1 MGYMNKSL
9 VMFSFLTLLAISC
22 ASSRKKPIIKENGV
36 IADMVLMYYGGAH
49 RQTEWNE
56 EQCMKN
62 VAYRDKKG
70 DLHWMFDG
78 FLFLEFK
85 DGKGRSFASYYEPM
99 SARKSEWK
107 GLCDK
112 YFQKGKAL
120 DAIESC
126 IDDVKKESTG
136 TKEDSMVVLTNGGNV
151 SEKFNEHVN
160 EHVNRNVVLKEETAN
175 ESEKVESNED
185 TLAACDIGTT
195 TVVCYLIDKETGQI
209 ISTRS
214 GANPQRS
221 FGADVLSRIDAAA
234 RADDNDKA
242 NGGLQMMQTQIVSL
256 LNGWI
261 SEMLTECGR
270 TKVSRFSVAGNTVMC
285 HLLMGISPEK
295 LGKAPFMPDEYF
307 GRKFNPLDIGLEN
320 CQTMIIFPA
329 VSGFVGG
336 DITAGMMETVNCNEL
351 TLYLDIGTNGEMALG
366 KGDRYVCCATAA
378 GPAFEGAQI
387 ELGMPAAKGAVDKV
401 WLEGRRIKYSVIGN
415 DRPVGLCGSGLI
427 DALAVLL
434 KAGII
439 DENGTILSGQELPI
453 LFRSYVFEVEAEEA
467 AQSTEP
473 SLAVHIAPGV
483 YITQED
489 IRKLQLAKG
498 AIAAGIE
505 VLFKEYGCK
514 PCDLDILTFAGGFGN
529 YIDKASAA
537 AIGLFPQELLDKVKE
552 VGNAA
557 GNGAVS
563 AALSQEAWK
572 RALEISKDMRY
583 IELASY
589 PHFNEMYV
597 EHMNF

>member
-1 MGYMNKSL
+1 MQQRITINLNTDSKITGNHTILEYCRSH
-9 VMFSFLTLLAISC
+9 
-22 ASSRKKPIIKENGV
+22 G
-36 IADMVLMYYGGAH
+36 IAGIETPCG
-49 RQTEWNE
+49 
-56 EQCMKN
+56 
-62 VAYRDKKG
+62 
-70 DLHWMFDG
+70 
-78 FLFLEFK
+78 
-85 DGKGRSFASYYEPM
+85 GKGTCGKCKVTVIKPYYKEVLACQTKICDGMEIIVGGGTITGVGTDMNEAKVSASDE
-99 SARKSEWK
+99 
-107 GLCDK
+107 
-112 YFQKGKAL
+112 
-120 DAIESC
+120 
-126 IDDVKKESTG
+126 
-136 TKEDSMVVLTNGGNV
+136 MVVLVDRKSDMQENPVSVYGNH
-151 SEKFNEHVN
+151 S
-160 EHVNRNVVLKEETAN
+160 
-175 ESEKVESNED
+175 SNAG

-221 FGADVLSRIDAAA
+221 FGADVLSRIDAAV

-242 NGGLQMMQTQIVSL
+242 NGGLQLMQLQIVSL
-256 LNGWI
+256 LNGFI
-261 SEMLTECGR
+261 SDMLTECGR
-270 TKVSRFSVAGNTVMC
+270 TEVCLFSVAGNTVMC

-295 LGKAPFMPDEYF
+295 LGRAPFMPDEYF
-307 GRKFNPLDIGLEN
+307 GREFNPLDIGLEN

-336 DITAGMMETVNCNEL
+336 DITAGIMETVNCNEL

-387 ELGMPAAKGAVDKV
+387 EMGMPASKGAVDKV

-427 DALAVLL
+427 DALAILL

-453 LFRSYVFEVEAEEA
+453 LFRSYVFALEAEDA
-467 AQSTEP
+467 AQSSES

-498 AIAAGIE
+498 AIAAGIDI
-505 VLFKEYGCK
+505 LFKEYGCK

-537 AIGLFPQELLDKVKE
+537 AIGLFPPELLDRAKE

-563 AALSQEAWK
+563 AALSQEAWES
-572 RALEISKDMRY
+572 ALDISGKMRY

-589 PHFNEMYV
+589 PRFDEIYV

>member
-1 MGYMNKSL
+1 MQQRITINLNTDSKTTDKTTILEYCRSHG
-9 VMFSFLTLLAISC
+9 
-22 ASSRKKPIIKENGV
+22 
-36 IADMVLMYYGGAH
+36 IAGIETPCG
-49 RQTEWNE
+49 
-56 EQCMKN
+56 
-62 VAYRDKKG
+62 
-70 DLHWMFDG
+70 
-78 FLFLEFK
+78 
-85 DGKGRSFASYYEPM
+85 GKGTCGKCKVTVTKPYYKDVL
-99 SARKSEWK
+99 ACRTRV
-107 GLCDK
+107 CD
-112 YFQKGKAL
+112 GME
-120 DAIESC
+120 I
-126 IDDVKKESTG
+126 IVGRKESTG

-175 ESEKVESNED
+175 VSEKVESNED

-195 TVVCYLIDKETGQI
+195 TVVCYLIDKEIGQI

-221 FGADVLSRIDAAA
+221 FGADVLSRIEAAGRIEA
-234 RADDNDKA
+234 SSEP
-242 NGGLQMMQTQIVSL
+242 GLKIMQTQIVSL
-256 LNGWI
+256 LNGFI

-285 HLLMGISPEK
+285 HLLMGISPAK
-295 LGKAPFMPDEYF
+295 MGKAPFLPDEYF
-307 GRKFNPLDIGLEN
+307 GRTFNPLDIGLEN

-336 DITAGMMETVNCNEL
+336 DITAGMMETVNRNEL

-387 ELGMPAAKGAVDKV
+387 EMGMPASKGAVDKV
-401 WLEGRRIKYSVIGN
+401 WLEGRRIKYSVIGD

-427 DALAVLL
+427 DALALLL

-453 LFRSYVFEVEAEEA
+453 LFRSYVFEVEAEETA
-467 AQSTEP
+467 HSTEP

-537 AIGLFPQELLDKVKE
+537 AIGLFPQELLDKAKE

-563 AALSQEAWK
+563 AALSQEAWE

>member
-1 MGYMNKSL
+1 MQQ
-9 VMFSFLTLLAISC
+9 
-22 ASSRKKPIIKENGV
+22 RIIINLNTDSKITGNPTILEYCRSHGV
-36 IADMVLMYYGGAH
+36 TGIEAPCG
-49 RQTEWNE
+49 
-56 EQCMKN
+56 
-62 VAYRDKKG
+62 
-70 DLHWMFDG
+70 
-78 FLFLEFK
+78 
-85 DGKGRSFASYYEPM
+85 GKGTCGKCKVTVTKPYYKEVLACQTKICDGMEIIVGGGTITGVGTDMNEAKVSASDE
-99 SARKSEWK
+99 
-107 GLCDK
+107 
-112 YFQKGKAL
+112 
-120 DAIESC
+120 
-126 IDDVKKESTG
+126 
-136 TKEDSMVVLTNGGNV
+136 MVVLVDRKNDMQENPVSVYGNH
-151 SEKFNEHVN
+151 S
-160 EHVNRNVVLKEETAN
+160 
-175 ESEKVESNED
+175 SNAD

-195 TVVCYLIDKETGQI
+195 TVVSYLIDKETRQI

-261 SEMLTECGR
+261 SEMLMECGR

-295 LGKAPFMPDEYF
+295 LGKAPFLPDEYF
-307 GRKFNPLDIGLEN
+307 GRVFNPLDIGLEN

-329 VSGFVGG
+329 ISGFVGG

-387 ELGMPAAKGAVDKV
+387 ELGMPASKGAVDKV

-505 VLFKEYGCK
+505 VLFKEYGCM
-514 PCDLDILTFAGGFGN
+514 PCNIDVLTFAGGFGN

-537 AIGLFPQELLDKVKE
+537 AIGLFPQELLDNAKE

-563 AALSQEAWK
+563 AALSQEAWE
-572 RALEISKDMRY
+572 RALEIGGNMRY

>member
-1 MGYMNKSL
+1 MQQRITINLNTDSKTAGTPTILEYCRSH
-9 VMFSFLTLLAISC
+9 
-22 ASSRKKPIIKENGV
+22 GV
-36 IADMVLMYYGGAH
+36 TGIEAPCG
-49 RQTEWNE
+49 
-56 EQCMKN
+56 
-62 VAYRDKKG
+62 
-70 DLHWMFDG
+70 
-78 FLFLEFK
+78 
-85 DGKGRSFASYYEPM
+85 GKGTCGKCKVTVTKPYYKEVLACQTKICDGMEIIVGGGTITGVGTDMNEAKVSAS
-99 SARKSEWK
+99 
-107 GLCDK
+107 DN
-112 YFQKGKAL
+112 
-120 DAIESC
+120 
-126 IDDVKKESTG
+126 
-136 TKEDSMVVLTNGGNV
+136 MVVLVDRKSDMQENPVSVYGNH
-151 SEKFNEHVN
+151 S
-160 EHVNRNVVLKEETAN
+160 
-175 ESEKVESNED
+175 SNAG

-195 TVVCYLIDKETGQI
+195 TVVCYLIDKETWRI
-209 ISTRS
+209 IAVRS

-221 FGADVLSRIDAAA
+221 FGADVLSRIDEAA

-242 NGGLQMMQTQIVSL
+242 NGGLQLMQSQIVSL

-261 SEMLTECGR
+261 SDMLTECGR
-270 TKVSRFSVAGNTVMC
+270 TEVCLFSVAGNTVMC

-295 LGKAPFMPDEYF
+295 LGRAPFMPDEYF
-307 GRKFNPLDIGLEN
+307 GREFNPLDIGLEN

-336 DITAGMMETVNCNEL
+336 DITAGMMETVNCRKL

-387 ELGMPAAKGAVDKV
+387 EMGMPASRGAVDKV

-427 DALAVLL
+427 DALAILL

-453 LFRSYVFEVEAEEA
+453 LFRSYVFELEAEDA
-467 AQSTEP
+467 AQSSES

-498 AIAAGIE
+498 AIAAGIDI
-505 VLFKEYGCK
+505 LFKEYGCK

-537 AIGLFPQELLDKVKE
+537 AIGLFPPELLDRAKE

-563 AALSQEAWK
+563 AALSQEAWES
-572 RALEISKDMRY
+572 ALEISKDMRY

-589 PHFNEMYV
+589 PHFDEMYV

>member
-1 MGYMNKSL
+1 MQQRITINLNTDSKITGNPTILEYCRSH
-9 VMFSFLTLLAISC
+9 
-22 ASSRKKPIIKENGV
+22 GV
-36 IADMVLMYYGGAH
+36 TGIEAPCG
-49 RQTEWNE
+49 
-56 EQCMKN
+56 
-62 VAYRDKKG
+62 
-70 DLHWMFDG
+70 
-78 FLFLEFK
+78 
-85 DGKGRSFASYYEPM
+85 GKGTCGKCKVTVTKPYYKEVLACQTKICDGMEIIVGGGTITGVGTDMNEAKVSAS
-99 SARKSEWK
+99 
-107 GLCDK
+107 DN
-112 YFQKGKAL
+112 
-120 DAIESC
+120 
-126 IDDVKKESTG
+126 
-136 TKEDSMVVLTNGGNV
+136 MVVLVDRKSDMQENPVSVYGNH
-151 SEKFNEHVN
+151 S
-160 EHVNRNVVLKEETAN
+160 
-175 ESEKVESNED
+175 SNAG

-209 ISTRS
+209 IAVRS

-242 NGGLQMMQTQIVSL
+242 NGGLQLMQSQIVSL
-256 LNGWI
+256 LNGFI
-261 SEMLTECGR
+261 SEMLMECGR
-270 TKVSRFSVAGNTVMC
+270 TEVCLFSVAGNTVMC

-295 LGKAPFMPDEYF
+295 LGRAPFMPDEYF
-307 GRKFNPLDIGLEN
+307 GREFNPLDIGLEN

-387 ELGMPAAKGAVDKV
+387 EMGMPASRGAVDKV

-427 DALAVLL
+427 DALAILL
-434 KAGII
+434 EAGII

-453 LFRSYVFEVEAEEA
+453 LFRSYVFELEAEDA
-467 AQSTEP
+467 AQSSES

-498 AIAAGIE
+498 AIAAGIDI
-505 VLFKEYGCK
+505 LFKEYGCK

-537 AIGLFPQELLDKVKE
+537 AIGLFPPELLDRAKE

-563 AALSQEAWK
+563 AALSQEAWE
-572 RALEISKDMRY
+572 RALDISGKMRY

-589 PHFNEMYV
+589 PHFDEIYV

>member
-1 MGYMNKSL
+1 MQQRITINLNTDSKTTDKTTILEY
-9 VMFSFLTLLAISC
+9 C
-22 ASSRKKPIIKENGV
+22 SSHG
-36 IADMVLMYYGGAH
+36 IAGIETPCG
-49 RQTEWNE
+49 
-56 EQCMKN
+56 
-62 VAYRDKKG
+62 
-70 DLHWMFDG
+70 
-78 FLFLEFK
+78 
-85 DGKGRSFASYYEPM
+85 GKGTCGKCKVTVTKPYYKDVL
-99 SARKSEWK
+99 ACRTRI
-107 GLCDK
+107 CD
-112 YFQKGKAL
+112 GME
-120 DAIESC
+120 I
-126 IDDVKKESTG
+126 IVGRKESTG

-160 EHVNRNVVLKEETAN
+160 RNVVLKEETVN
-175 ESEKVESNED
+175 ESEKVESNAG
-185 TLAACDIGTT
+185 TLSACDIGTT

-214 GANPQRS
+214 SANPQRS
-221 FGADVLSRIDAAA
+221 FGADVLSRIEAAGRIEA
-234 RADDNDKA
+234 SSEP
-242 NGGLQMMQTQIVSL
+242 GLKIMQTQIVSL
-256 LNGWI
+256 LNGFI

-307 GRKFNPLDIGLEN
+307 GREFNPLDIGIEN

-336 DITAGMMETVNCNEL
+336 DITAGMMETVNRNEL

-387 ELGMPAAKGAVDKV
+387 ELGMPASKGAVDKV

-453 LFRSYVFEVEAEEA
+453 LFRSYVFEVEAEDA
-467 AQSTEP
+467 AQSTET

-498 AIAAGIE
+498 AIAAGIDI
-505 VLFKEYGCK
+505 LFKEYGCK

-537 AIGLFPQELLDKVKE
+537 AIGLFPQELLDKAKE

-563 AALSQEAWK
+563 AALSQEAWE
-572 RALEISKDMRY
+572 RAMDISGDMRY

>member
-1 MGYMNKSL
+1 MQQRITINLNTDSK
-9 VMFSFLTLLAISC
+9 TTDKTAILEYCRSH
-22 ASSRKKPIIKENGV
+22 G
-36 IADMVLMYYGGAH
+36 IAGIETPCG
-49 RQTEWNE
+49 
-56 EQCMKN
+56 
-62 VAYRDKKG
+62 
-70 DLHWMFDG
+70 
-78 FLFLEFK
+78 
-85 DGKGRSFASYYEPM
+85 GKGTCGKCKVTVTKPYY
-99 SARKSEWK
+99 K
-107 GLCDK
+107 
-112 YFQKGKAL
+112 
-120 DAIESC
+120 
-126 IDDVKKESTG
+126 DVLACQTKICHGMEIIVGRKESNGTG
-136 TKEDSMVVLTNGGNV
+136 TDGHDAQRILNAEYSIDKEDSMVVLTNGGNV

-175 ESEKVESNED
+175 ESEKVESNEH

-261 SEMLTECGR
+261 SEMLMECGR
-270 TKVSRFSVAGNTVMC
+270 TRVCRFLVAGNTVMC

-307 GRKFNPLDIGLEN
+307 GREFNSLDIGLEN

-387 ELGMPAAKGAVDKV
+387 ELGMPASKGAVDKV

-453 LFRSYVFEVEAEEA
+453 LFRSYVFEVEAEET
-467 AQSTEP
+467 AQSTES

-483 YITQED
+483 YITQDD

-514 PCDLDILTFAGGFGN
+514 PCDVDILTFAGGFGN

-537 AIGLFPQELLDKVKE
+537 AIGLFPQELLEKAKE

-563 AALSQEAWK
+563 AALSQEAWE
-572 RALEISKDMRY
+572 RALEISGNMRY

-589 PHFNEMYV
+589 PHFDEMYV

>member
-1 MGYMNKSL
+1 MQQRITINLNTDSKTTDKTTILEYCRSHG
-9 VMFSFLTLLAISC
+9 
-22 ASSRKKPIIKENGV
+22 
-36 IADMVLMYYGGAH
+36 IAGIETPCG
-49 RQTEWNE
+49 
-56 EQCMKN
+56 
-62 VAYRDKKG
+62 
-70 DLHWMFDG
+70 
-78 FLFLEFK
+78 
-85 DGKGRSFASYYEPM
+85 GKGTCGKCKVTVTKPYYKDVL
-99 SARKSEWK
+99 ACRTRV
-107 GLCDK
+107 CD
-112 YFQKGKAL
+112 GME
-120 DAIESC
+120 I
-126 IDDVKKESTG
+126 IVGRKESTG

-175 ESEKVESNED
+175 VSEKVESNED

-195 TVVCYLIDKETGQI
+195 TVVCYLIDKEIGQI

-221 FGADVLSRIDAAA
+221 FGADVLSRIEAAGRIEA
-234 RADDNDKA
+234 SSEP
-242 NGGLQMMQTQIVSL
+242 GLKIMQTQIVSL
-256 LNGWI
+256 LNGFI

-270 TKVSRFSVAGNTVMC
+270 TKVGRFSVAGNTVMC
-285 HLLMGISPEK
+285 HLLMEISPVK
-295 LGKAPFMPDEYF
+295 MGKAPFLPDEYF
-307 GRKFNPLDIGLEN
+307 GRAFNPLDIGIEN

-336 DITAGMMETVNCNEL
+336 DITAGMMETVNRNEL

-387 ELGMPAAKGAVDKV
+387 EMGMPASKGAVDKV

-427 DALAVLL
+427 DALALLL

-453 LFRSYVFEVEAEEA
+453 LFRSYVFDVEAEDA
-467 AQSTEP
+467 AQSTET

-505 VLFKEYGCK
+505 VLFKEYGCM
-514 PCDLDILTFAGGFGN
+514 PCNIDVLTFAGGFGN

-537 AIGLFPQELLDKVKE
+537 AIGLFPQELLDKAKE

-563 AALSQEAWK
+563 AALSQDAWE
-572 RALEISKDMRY
+572 RALEISGNMRY

-589 PHFNEMYV
+589 PHFDEMYV

>member
-1 MGYMNKSL
+1 MQQRITINFNTDSKTTDKTTILEYCRSHG
-9 VMFSFLTLLAISC
+9 
-22 ASSRKKPIIKENGV
+22 
-36 IADMVLMYYGGAH
+36 IAGIETPCG
-49 RQTEWNE
+49 
-56 EQCMKN
+56 
-62 VAYRDKKG
+62 
-70 DLHWMFDG
+70 
-78 FLFLEFK
+78 
-85 DGKGRSFASYYEPM
+85 GKGTCGKCKVTVTKPYYKDVL
-99 SARKSEWK
+99 ACQTKI
-107 GLCDK
+107 CD
-112 YFQKGKAL
+112 GME
-120 DAIESC
+120 I
-126 IDDVKKESTG
+126 IVGRKESTG
-136 TKEDSMVVLTNGGNV
+136 TKEDSMVVLTNGENV
-151 SEKFNEHVN
+151 SEKFN
-160 EHVNRNVVLKEETAN
+160 EHVNRNVVLKEETVN
-175 ESEKVESNED
+175 ESEKVESNAG

-214 GANPQRS
+214 SANPQRS
-221 FGADVLSRIDAAA
+221 FGADVLSRIEAAGRIEA
-234 RADDNDKA
+234 SSEP
-242 NGGLQMMQTQIVSL
+242 GLKIMQTQIVSL
-256 LNGWI
+256 LNGFI

-307 GRKFNPLDIGLEN
+307 GREFNPLDIGIEN

-336 DITAGMMETVNCNEL
+336 DITAGMMETVNRNEL

-387 ELGMPAAKGAVDKV
+387 ELGMPASKGAVDKV

-453 LFRSYVFEVEAEEA
+453 LFRSYVFEVEAEDA
-467 AQSTEP
+467 AQSTET

-498 AIAAGIE
+498 AIAAGIDI
-505 VLFKEYGCK
+505 LFKEYGCK

-537 AIGLFPQELLDKVKE
+537 AIGLFPQELLDKAKE

-563 AALSQEAWK
+563 AALSQEAWE
-572 RALEISKDMRY
+572 RAMDISGDMRY

>member
-1 MGYMNKSL
+1 MQQRITINLNIDSKTTDKTTILEYCRSHG
-9 VMFSFLTLLAISC
+9 
-22 ASSRKKPIIKENGV
+22 
-36 IADMVLMYYGGAH
+36 IAGIETPCG
-49 RQTEWNE
+49 
-56 EQCMKN
+56 
-62 VAYRDKKG
+62 
-70 DLHWMFDG
+70 
-78 FLFLEFK
+78 
-85 DGKGRSFASYYEPM
+85 GKGTCGKCKVTVTKPYYKDVL
-99 SARKSEWK
+99 ACRTRI
-107 GLCDK
+107 CD
-112 YFQKGKAL
+112 GME
-120 DAIESC
+120 I
-126 IDDVKKESTG
+126 IVGRKESTG

-160 EHVNRNVVLKEETAN
+160 RNVVLKEETVN
-175 ESEKVESNED
+175 ESEKVESNAG

-214 GANPQRS
+214 SANPQRS
-221 FGADVLSRIDAAA
+221 FGADVLSRIEAAGRIEA
-234 RADDNDKA
+234 SSEP
-242 NGGLQMMQTQIVSL
+242 GLKIMQTQIVSL
-256 LNGWI
+256 LNGFI
-261 SEMLTECGR
+261 SEMLTECVR

-307 GRKFNPLDIGLEN
+307 GREFNPLDIGIEN

-336 DITAGMMETVNCNEL
+336 DITAGMMETVNRNEL

-387 ELGMPAAKGAVDKV
+387 ELGMPASKGAVDKV

-453 LFRSYVFEVEAEEA
+453 LFRSYVFEVEAEDA
-467 AQSTEP
+467 AQSTET

-505 VLFKEYGCK
+505 VLFKEYGCM
-514 PCDLDILTFAGGFGN
+514 PCNIDVLTFAGGFGN

-537 AIGLFPQELLDKVKE
+537 AIGLFPQELLDKAKE

-563 AALSQEAWK
+563 AALSQEAWE
-572 RALEISKDMRY
+572 RALEISGDMRY

-589 PHFNEMYV
+589 PHFDEMYV

>member
-1 MGYMNKSL
+1 MQQRITINLNTDSKITGNPTILEYCRSH
-9 VMFSFLTLLAISC
+9 
-22 ASSRKKPIIKENGV
+22 GV
-36 IADMVLMYYGGAH
+36 TGIEAPCG
-49 RQTEWNE
+49 
-56 EQCMKN
+56 
-62 VAYRDKKG
+62 
-70 DLHWMFDG
+70 
-78 FLFLEFK
+78 
-85 DGKGRSFASYYEPM
+85 GKGTCGKCKVTVTKPYYKEVL
-99 SARKSEWK
+99 ACQTKI
-107 GLCDK
+107 CD
-112 YFQKGKAL
+112 GME
-120 DAIESC
+120 I
-126 IDDVKKESTG
+126 IVGRKESTG
-136 TKEDSMVVLTNGGNV
+136 TKEDSMVVLTNGGSI
-151 SEKFNEHVN
+151 SEKFN

-175 ESEKVESNED
+175 EPEKVESNAG

-209 ISTRS
+209 IAVRS

-242 NGGLQMMQTQIVSL
+242 NGGLQLMQSQIVSL
-256 LNGWI
+256 LNGFI
-261 SEMLTECGR
+261 SEMLMECGR
-270 TKVSRFSVAGNTVMC
+270 TEVCLFSVAGNTVMC

-295 LGKAPFMPDEYF
+295 LGRAPFMPDEYF
-307 GRKFNPLDIGLEN
+307 GREFNPLDIGLEN

-387 ELGMPAAKGAVDKV
+387 EMGMPASRGAVDKV

-427 DALAVLL
+427 DALAILL
-434 KAGII
+434 EAGII
-439 DENGTILSGQELPI
+439 DENGTILSGQELHI
-453 LFRSYVFEVEAEEA
+453 LFRSYVFELEAEDA
-467 AQSTEP
+467 AQSSES

-498 AIAAGIE
+498 AIAAGIDI
-505 VLFKEYGCK
+505 LFKEYGCK

-537 AIGLFPQELLDKVKE
+537 AIGLFPPELLDRAKE

-563 AALSQEAWK
+563 AALSQEAWE
-572 RALEISKDMRY
+572 RALDISGKMRY

-589 PHFNEMYV
+589 PRFDEIYV

>member
-1 MGYMNKSL
+1 MQQRITINLNIDSKTTDKTTILEYCRSHG
-9 VMFSFLTLLAISC
+9 
-22 ASSRKKPIIKENGV
+22 
-36 IADMVLMYYGGAH
+36 IAGIETPCG
-49 RQTEWNE
+49 
-56 EQCMKN
+56 
-62 VAYRDKKG
+62 
-70 DLHWMFDG
+70 
-78 FLFLEFK
+78 
-85 DGKGRSFASYYEPM
+85 GKGTCGKCKVTVTKPYYKDVL
-99 SARKSEWK
+99 ACRTRI
-107 GLCDK
+107 CD
-112 YFQKGKAL
+112 GME
-120 DAIESC
+120 I
-126 IDDVKKESTG
+126 IVGRKESTG

-175 ESEKVESNED
+175 VSEKVESNED

-195 TVVCYLIDKETGQI
+195 TVVCYLIDKEIGQI

-221 FGADVLSRIDAAA
+221 FGADVLSRIEAAGRIEA
-234 RADDNDKA
+234 SSEP
-242 NGGLQMMQTQIVSL
+242 GLKIMQTQIVSL
-256 LNGWI
+256 LNGFI

-285 HLLMGISPEK
+285 HLLMGISPAK
-295 LGKAPFMPDEYF
+295 MGKAPFLPDEYF
-307 GRKFNPLDIGLEN
+307 GRTFNPLDIGLEN

-336 DITAGMMETVNCNEL
+336 DITAGMMETVNRNEL

-387 ELGMPAAKGAVDKV
+387 EMGMPASKGAVDKV
-401 WLEGRRIKYSVIGN
+401 WLEGRRIKYSVIGD

-427 DALAVLL
+427 DALALLL

-453 LFRSYVFEVEAEEA
+453 LFRSYVFEVEAEET

-537 AIGLFPQELLDKVKE
+537 AIGLFPQELLDKAKE

-563 AALSQEAWK
+563 AALSQEAWE

>member
-1 MGYMNKSL
+1 MQQRITINLNTDSKTTDKTTILEYCRSHG
-9 VMFSFLTLLAISC
+9 
-22 ASSRKKPIIKENGV
+22 
-36 IADMVLMYYGGAH
+36 IAGIETPCG
-49 RQTEWNE
+49 
-56 EQCMKN
+56 
-62 VAYRDKKG
+62 
-70 DLHWMFDG
+70 
-78 FLFLEFK
+78 
-85 DGKGRSFASYYEPM
+85 GKGTCGKCKVTVIKPYYKDVL
-99 SARKSEWK
+99 ACQTKI
-107 GLCDK
+107 CD
-112 YFQKGKAL
+112 GME
-120 DAIESC
+120 I
-126 IDDVKKESTG
+126 IVGKKESTG
-136 TKEDSMVVLTNGGNV
+136 TGTGTAGQDIQTASNARYSIDKEDSMVVLTNGGSI
-151 SEKFNEHVN
+151 SEKFN
-160 EHVNRNVVLKEETAN
+160 EHVNRNVVL
-175 ESEKVESNED
+175 NED

-453 LFRSYVFEVEAEEA
+453 LFRSYVFEVEAEET
-467 AQSTEP
+467 AQSTEL

-505 VLFKEYGCK
+505 VLFKEYGCT
-514 PCDLDILTFAGGFGN
+514 PCNIDVLTFAGGFGN

-537 AIGLFPQELLDKVKE
+537 AIGLFPQELLDKAKE

-563 AALSQEAWK
+563 AALSQEAWE
-572 RALEISKDMRY
+572 RALEISGDMRY

>member
-1 MGYMNKSL
+1 MQQRITINLNTDSKTTDKTTILEYCRSHG
-9 VMFSFLTLLAISC
+9 
-22 ASSRKKPIIKENGV
+22 
-36 IADMVLMYYGGAH
+36 IAGIETPCG
-49 RQTEWNE
+49 
-56 EQCMKN
+56 
-62 VAYRDKKG
+62 
-70 DLHWMFDG
+70 
-78 FLFLEFK
+78 
-85 DGKGRSFASYYEPM
+85 GKGTCGKCKVTVIKPYYKDVL
-99 SARKSEWK
+99 ACQTKI
-107 GLCDK
+107 CD
-112 YFQKGKAL
+112 GME
-120 DAIESC
+120 I
-126 IDDVKKESTG
+126 IVGKKESTG
-136 TKEDSMVVLTNGGNV
+136 TGTGTAGQDIQTASNARYSIDKEDSMVVLTNGGSI
-151 SEKFNEHVN
+151 SEKFN
-160 EHVNRNVVLKEETAN
+160 EHVNRNVVL
-175 ESEKVESNED
+175 NED

-261 SEMLTECGR
+261 SEMLMECGR

-295 LGKAPFMPDEYF
+295 LGRAPFMPDEYF
-307 GRKFNPLDIGLEN
+307 GREFNPLDIGLEN

-336 DITAGMMETVNCNEL
+336 DITAGMMETVNCRKL

-387 ELGMPAAKGAVDKV
+387 ELGMPASKGAVDKV

-453 LFRSYVFEVEAEEA
+453 LFRSYVFEVEAEET

-505 VLFKEYGCK
+505 VLFKEYGCT

-537 AIGLFPQELLDKVKE
+537 AIGLFPQELLDKAKE

-572 RALEISKDMRY
+572 RALDISGNMRY

>member
-1 MGYMNKSL
+1 MQQRITINLNIDSKTTDKTTILEYCRSHG
-9 VMFSFLTLLAISC
+9 
-22 ASSRKKPIIKENGV
+22 
-36 IADMVLMYYGGAH
+36 IAGIETPCG
-49 RQTEWNE
+49 
-56 EQCMKN
+56 
-62 VAYRDKKG
+62 
-70 DLHWMFDG
+70 
-78 FLFLEFK
+78 
-85 DGKGRSFASYYEPM
+85 GKGTCGKCKVTVTKPYYKDVL
-99 SARKSEWK
+99 ACRTRI
-107 GLCDK
+107 CD
-112 YFQKGKAL
+112 GME
-120 DAIESC
+120 I
-126 IDDVKKESTG
+126 IVGRKESTG

-160 EHVNRNVVLKEETAN
+160 RNVVLKEETVN
-175 ESEKVESNED
+175 ESEKVESNAG

-214 GANPQRS
+214 SANPQRS
-221 FGADVLSRIDAAA
+221 FGADVLSRIEAAGRIEA
-234 RADDNDKA
+234 SSEP
-242 NGGLQMMQTQIVSL
+242 GLKIMQTQIVSL
-256 LNGWI
+256 LNGFI

-307 GRKFNPLDIGLEN
+307 GREFNPLDIGIEN

-336 DITAGMMETVNCNEL
+336 DITAGMMETVNRNEL

-387 ELGMPAAKGAVDKV
+387 ELGMPASKGAVDKV

-453 LFRSYVFEVEAEEA
+453 LFRSYVFVVEAEDA
-467 AQSTEP
+467 AQSTET

-505 VLFKEYGCK
+505 VLFKEYGCM
-514 PCDLDILTFAGGFGN
+514 PCNIDVLTFAGGFGN

-537 AIGLFPQELLDKVKE
+537 AIGLFPQELLDKAKE

-563 AALSQEAWK
+563 AALSQEAWE
-572 RALEISKDMRY
+572 RALEISGDMRY

-589 PHFNEMYV
+589 PHFDEMYV

>member
-1 MGYMNKSL
+1 MQQRITINFNTDSKTTDKTTILEYCRSHG
-9 VMFSFLTLLAISC
+9 
-22 ASSRKKPIIKENGV
+22 
-36 IADMVLMYYGGAH
+36 IAGIETPCG
-49 RQTEWNE
+49 
-56 EQCMKN
+56 
-62 VAYRDKKG
+62 
-70 DLHWMFDG
+70 
-78 FLFLEFK
+78 
-85 DGKGRSFASYYEPM
+85 GKGTCGKCKVTVTKPYYKDVL
-99 SARKSEWK
+99 ACRTRV
-107 GLCDK
+107 CD
-112 YFQKGKAL
+112 GME
-120 DAIESC
+120 I
-126 IDDVKKESTG
+126 IVGRKESTG

-160 EHVNRNVVLKEETAN
+160 RNVVLKEETTN

-221 FGADVLSRIDAAA
+221 FGADVLSRIEAAGRIEA
-234 RADDNDKA
+234 SSEP
-242 NGGLQMMQTQIVSL
+242 GLKIMQTQIVSL
-256 LNGWI
+256 LNGFI

-285 HLLMGISPEK
+285 HLLMGISPAK
-295 LGKAPFMPDEYF
+295 MGKAPFLPDEYF
-307 GRKFNPLDIGLEN
+307 GREFNPLDIGIEN

-336 DITAGMMETVNCNEL
+336 DITAGMMETVNRNEL

-387 ELGMPAAKGAVDKV
+387 EMGMPASKGAVDKV

-427 DALAVLL
+427 DALALLL

-453 LFRSYVFEVEAEEA
+453 LFRSYVFEVEAEDA
-467 AQSTEP
+467 AQSTET

-505 VLFKEYGCK
+505 VLFKEYGCM
-514 PCDLDILTFAGGFGN
+514 PCNIDVLTFAGGFGN

-537 AIGLFPQELLDKVKE
+537 AIGLFPQELLDKAKE

-563 AALSQEAWK
+563 AALSQDAWE
-572 RALEISKDMRY
+572 RALDISGDMRY

-589 PHFNEMYV
+589 PHFDEMYV

>member
-1 MGYMNKSL
+1 MQQRITINLNTDSKTTDKTTILEYCRSHG
-9 VMFSFLTLLAISC
+9 
-22 ASSRKKPIIKENGV
+22 
-36 IADMVLMYYGGAH
+36 IAGIETPCG
-49 RQTEWNE
+49 
-56 EQCMKN
+56 
-62 VAYRDKKG
+62 
-70 DLHWMFDG
+70 
-78 FLFLEFK
+78 
-85 DGKGRSFASYYEPM
+85 GKGTCGKCKVTVTKPYYKDVLACQTKICDGMEIIVGGGTITGVGTDMNEAKVSAS
-99 SARKSEWK
+99 
-107 GLCDK
+107 DN
-112 YFQKGKAL
+112 
-120 DAIESC
+120 
-126 IDDVKKESTG
+126 
-136 TKEDSMVVLTNGGNV
+136 MVVLVDRKSDMQENPVSVYGNH
-151 SEKFNEHVN
+151 S
-160 EHVNRNVVLKEETAN
+160 
-175 ESEKVESNED
+175 SNAG

-209 ISTRS
+209 IAVRS

-242 NGGLQMMQTQIVSL
+242 NGGLQMMQSQIVSL
-256 LNGWI
+256 LNGFI
-261 SEMLTECGR
+261 SDMLMECGR
-270 TKVSRFSVAGNTVMC
+270 TEVCLFSVAGNTVMC

-295 LGKAPFMPDEYF
+295 LGRAPFMPDEYF
-307 GRKFNPLDIGLEN
+307 AREFNPLDIGLEN

-387 ELGMPAAKGAVDKV
+387 EMGMPASRGAVDKV

-427 DALAVLL
+427 DALAILL

-453 LFRSYVFEVEAEEA
+453 LFRSYVFELEAGDA
-467 AQSTEP
+467 SQSTET
-473 SLAVHIAPGV
+473 SLAIHIAPGV

-498 AIAAGIE
+498 AIAAGIDI
-505 VLFKEYGCK
+505 LFKEYGCK

-537 AIGLFPQELLDKVKE
+537 AIGLFPPELLDRAKE

-563 AALSQEAWK
+563 AALSQEAWE
-572 RALEISKDMRY
+572 RALDISGKMRY

>member
-1 MGYMNKSL
+1 MQQRITINLNTDSKTTDKTTILEYCRSHG
-9 VMFSFLTLLAISC
+9 
-22 ASSRKKPIIKENGV
+22 
-36 IADMVLMYYGGAH
+36 IAGIEIPCG
-49 RQTEWNE
+49 
-56 EQCMKN
+56 
-62 VAYRDKKG
+62 
-70 DLHWMFDG
+70 
-78 FLFLEFK
+78 
-85 DGKGRSFASYYEPM
+85 GKGTCGKCKVTVTKPYCKDVLACQT
-99 SARKSEWK
+99 KI
-107 GLCDK
+107 CD
-112 YFQKGKAL
+112 GME
-120 DAIESC
+120 I
-126 IDDVKKESTG
+126 IVGRKESTG
-136 TKEDSMVVLTNGGNV
+136 TKEDSMVVLTNGGSI

-160 EHVNRNVVLKEETAN
+160 EHVNRNVVLNEETAN
-175 ESEKVESNED
+175 ESEKAESNED

-307 GRKFNPLDIGLEN
+307 GREFNPLDIGLEN

-387 ELGMPAAKGAVDKV
+387 ELGMPASKGAVDKV

-453 LFRSYVFEVEAEEA
+453 LFRSYVFEVEAEET
-467 AQSTEP
+467 AQSTEL

-505 VLFKEYGCK
+505 VLFKEYGCM
-514 PCDLDILTFAGGFGN
+514 PCNIDVLTFAGGFGN

-537 AIGLFPQELLDKVKE
+537 AIGLFPQELLDKAKE

-563 AALSQEAWK
+563 AALSQEAWE
-572 RALEISKDMRY
+572 RALEIGGNMRY

>member
-1 MGYMNKSL
+1 MQQRITINLNTDSKTAG
-9 VMFSFLTLLAISC
+9 
-22 ASSRKKPIIKENGV
+22 KPTILEYCRSHGV
-36 IADMVLMYYGGAH
+36 TGIEAPCG
-49 RQTEWNE
+49 
-56 EQCMKN
+56 
-62 VAYRDKKG
+62 
-70 DLHWMFDG
+70 
-78 FLFLEFK
+78 
-85 DGKGRSFASYYEPM
+85 GKGTCGKCKVTVTKPYYKEVLACQTKICDGMEIIVGGGTITGVGTDMNEAKVSAS
-99 SARKSEWK
+99 
-107 GLCDK
+107 
-112 YFQKGKAL
+112 
-120 DAIESC
+120 
-126 IDDVKKESTG
+126 DD
-136 TKEDSMVVLTNGGNV
+136 MVVLVDRKADVQENPVSVYGNH
-151 SEKFNEHVN
+151 S
-160 EHVNRNVVLKEETAN
+160 
-175 ESEKVESNED
+175 SNAG

-242 NGGLQMMQTQIVSL
+242 NGGLQLMQSQIVSL
-256 LNGWI
+256 LNGFI

-270 TKVSRFSVAGNTVMC
+270 TEVCLFSVAGNTVMC

-295 LGKAPFMPDEYF
+295 LGRAPFMPDEYF
-307 GRKFNPLDIGLEN
+307 GREFNPLDIGLEN

-387 ELGMPAAKGAVDKV
+387 EMGMPASRGAVDKV

-427 DALAVLL
+427 DALAILL

-453 LFRSYVFEVEAEEA
+453 LFRSYVFELEAEDA
-467 AQSTEP
+467 AQSSES

-498 AIAAGIE
+498 AIAAGIDI
-505 VLFKEYGCK
+505 LFKEYGCK

-537 AIGLFPQELLDKVKE
+537 AIGLFPPELLDRAKE

-563 AALSQEAWK
+563 AALSQEAWESS
-572 RALEISKDMRY
+572 LDISGKMRY

-589 PHFNEMYV
+589 PHFDEIYV

>member
-1 MGYMNKSL
+1 MQQRITINLNTDSKTAG
-9 VMFSFLTLLAISC
+9 
-22 ASSRKKPIIKENGV
+22 KPTILEYCRSHGV
-36 IADMVLMYYGGAH
+36 TGIEAPCG
-49 RQTEWNE
+49 
-56 EQCMKN
+56 
-62 VAYRDKKG
+62 
-70 DLHWMFDG
+70 
-78 FLFLEFK
+78 
-85 DGKGRSFASYYEPM
+85 GKGTCGKCKVTVTKPYYKEVL
-99 SARKSEWK
+99 ACQTKI
-107 GLCDK
+107 CD
-112 YFQKGKAL
+112 GME
-120 DAIESC
+120 I
-126 IDDVKKESTG
+126 IVGRKESTG
-136 TKEDSMVVLTNGGNV
+136 TKEDSMVVLTNGGSI
-151 SEKFNEHVN
+151 SEKFN
-160 EHVNRNVVLKEETAN
+160 EHVNRNVVLQEDAAN
-175 ESEKVESNED
+175 EPEKVESNAG

-234 RADDNDKA
+234 RTDDNDKV
-242 NGGLQMMQTQIVSL
+242 NGGLQMMQSQIVSL
-256 LNGWI
+256 LNGFI
-261 SEMLTECGR
+261 SDMLTECGR
-270 TKVSRFSVAGNTVMC
+270 TKVCLFSVAGNTVMC

-295 LGKAPFMPDEYF
+295 LGRAPFMPDEYF
-307 GRKFNPLDIGLEN
+307 GREFNPLDIGLEN

-336 DITAGMMETVNCNEL
+336 DITAGMMETVNCKAL

-387 ELGMPAAKGAVDKV
+387 EMGMPASRGAVDKV

-427 DALAVLL
+427 DALAILL

-453 LFRSYVFEVEAEEA
+453 LFRSYVFEVEAEDV
-467 AQSTEP
+467 AQSTES

-537 AIGLFPQELLDKVKE
+537 AIGLFPPELLDRTKE

-563 AALSQEAWK
+563 AALSQDAWE

-589 PHFNEMYV
+589 PHFDEMYV

>member
-1 MGYMNKSL
+1 MQQRITINLNTDSKTTDKTTILEYCRSHG
-9 VMFSFLTLLAISC
+9 
-22 ASSRKKPIIKENGV
+22 
-36 IADMVLMYYGGAH
+36 IAGIETPCG
-49 RQTEWNE
+49 
-56 EQCMKN
+56 
-62 VAYRDKKG
+62 
-70 DLHWMFDG
+70 
-78 FLFLEFK
+78 
-85 DGKGRSFASYYEPM
+85 GKGTCGKCKVTVIKPYYKDVL
-99 SARKSEWK
+99 ACQTKI
-107 GLCDK
+107 CD
-112 YFQKGKAL
+112 GME
-120 DAIESC
+120 I
-126 IDDVKKESTG
+126 IVGKKESTG
-136 TKEDSMVVLTNGGNV
+136 TGTGTAGQDIQTASNARYSIDKEDSMVVLTNGENV

-160 EHVNRNVVLKEETAN
+160 RNV
-175 ESEKVESNED
+175 ED

-307 GRKFNPLDIGLEN
+307 GREFNPLDIGLEN

-453 LFRSYVFEVEAEEA
+453 LFRSYVFEVEAEET
-467 AQSTEP
+467 AQSTEL

-505 VLFKEYGCK
+505 VLFKEYGCT
-514 PCDLDILTFAGGFGN
+514 PCNIDVLTFAGGFGN

-537 AIGLFPQELLDKVKE
+537 AIGLFPQELLDKAKE

-563 AALSQEAWK
+563 AALSQEAWE
-572 RALEISKDMRY
+572 RALEISGNMRY

>member
-1 MGYMNKSL
+1 MQQRITINLNTDSKTTDKTTILEYCRSHG
-9 VMFSFLTLLAISC
+9 
-22 ASSRKKPIIKENGV
+22 
-36 IADMVLMYYGGAH
+36 IAGIETPCG
-49 RQTEWNE
+49 
-56 EQCMKN
+56 
-62 VAYRDKKG
+62 
-70 DLHWMFDG
+70 
-78 FLFLEFK
+78 
-85 DGKGRSFASYYEPM
+85 GKGTCGKCKVTVTKPYYKDVLACQTKICDGMEIIVGGGTITGVGTDMNEAKVSAS
-99 SARKSEWK
+99 
-107 GLCDK
+107 DN
-112 YFQKGKAL
+112 
-120 DAIESC
+120 
-126 IDDVKKESTG
+126 
-136 TKEDSMVVLTNGGNV
+136 MVVLVDRKSDMQENPVSVYGNH
-151 SEKFNEHVN
+151 S
-160 EHVNRNVVLKEETAN
+160 
-175 ESEKVESNED
+175 SNAG

-209 ISTRS
+209 IAVRS

-242 NGGLQMMQTQIVSL
+242 NGGLQMMQSQIVSL

-261 SEMLTECGR
+261 SDMLMECGR
-270 TKVSRFSVAGNTVMC
+270 TKVCLFSVAGNTVMC

-295 LGKAPFMPDEYF
+295 LGRAPFMPDEYF
-307 GRKFNPLDIGLEN
+307 AREFNPLDIGLEN

-387 ELGMPAAKGAVDKV
+387 EMGMPASRGAVDKV

-427 DALAVLL
+427 DALAILL

-453 LFRSYVFEVEAEEA
+453 LFRSYVFEVEAEDA
-467 AQSTEP
+467 AQSTES

-498 AIAAGIE
+498 AIAAGIDI
-505 VLFKEYGCK
+505 LFKEYGCK

-537 AIGLFPQELLDKVKE
+537 AIGLFPPELLDRAKE

-563 AALSQEAWK
+563 AALSQEAWE
-572 RALEISKDMRY
+572 RALDISGKMRY

>member
-1 MGYMNKSL
+1 MQQRITINLNTDSKITGNHTILEY
-9 VMFSFLTLLAISC
+9 C
-22 ASSRKKPIIKENGV
+22 RCHGV
-36 IADMVLMYYGGAH
+36 TGIEAPCG
-49 RQTEWNE
+49 
-56 EQCMKN
+56 
-62 VAYRDKKG
+62 
-70 DLHWMFDG
+70 
-78 FLFLEFK
+78 
-85 DGKGRSFASYYEPM
+85 GKGTCGKCKVTVTKPYYKEVLACQTKICDGMEIIVGGGTITGVGTDMNEAKVSASDE
-99 SARKSEWK
+99 
-107 GLCDK
+107 
-112 YFQKGKAL
+112 
-120 DAIESC
+120 
-126 IDDVKKESTG
+126 
-136 TKEDSMVVLTNGGNV
+136 MVVLVDRKSDMQENPVSVYGNH
-151 SEKFNEHVN
+151 S
-160 EHVNRNVVLKEETAN
+160 
-175 ESEKVESNED
+175 SNAG

-209 ISTRS
+209 IAVRS

-242 NGGLQMMQTQIVSL
+242 NGGLQMMQSQIVSL

-261 SEMLTECGR
+261 SEMLMECGR

-307 GRKFNPLDIGLEN
+307 GRAFNPLDIGLEN

-387 ELGMPAAKGAVDKV
+387 ELGMPASKGAVDKV

-453 LFRSYVFEVEAEEA
+453 LFRSYVFEVEAEET
-467 AQSTEP
+467 AQSTEHF
-473 SLAVHIAPGV
+473 LAVHIAPGV

-498 AIAAGIE
+498 AMAAGIE
-505 VLFKEYGCK
+505 VLFKEYGCT
-514 PCDLDILTFAGGFGN
+514 PCNIDVLTFAGGFGN

-537 AIGLFPQELLDKVKE
+537 AIGLFPQELLDKAKE

-563 AALSQEAWK
+563 ATLSQDAWE
-572 RALEISKDMRY
+572 RALEISGNMRY

-589 PHFNEMYV
+589 PHFDEMYV

>member
-1 MGYMNKSL
+1 MQQRITINLNTDSKITSNPTILEYCRSH
-9 VMFSFLTLLAISC
+9 
-22 ASSRKKPIIKENGV
+22 GV
-36 IADMVLMYYGGAH
+36 TGIEAPCG
-49 RQTEWNE
+49 
-56 EQCMKN
+56 
-62 VAYRDKKG
+62 
-70 DLHWMFDG
+70 
-78 FLFLEFK
+78 
-85 DGKGRSFASYYEPM
+85 GKGTCGKCKVTVIKPYNKEVLACQT
-99 SARKSEWK
+99 KI
-107 GLCDK
+107 CD
-112 YFQKGKAL
+112 GME
-120 DAIESC
+120 I
-126 IDDVKKESTG
+126 IVGRKESTG
-136 TKEDSMVVLTNGGNV
+136 TKEDSMVVLTNGGSI
-151 SEKFNEHVN
+151 SEKFN
-160 EHVNRNVVLKEETAN
+160 EHVNRNVVLQEDAAN
-175 ESEKVESNED
+175 EPEKVESNAG

-209 ISTRS
+209 IAVRS

-242 NGGLQMMQTQIVSL
+242 NGGLQMMQSQIVSL
-256 LNGWI
+256 LNGFI
-261 SEMLTECGR
+261 SEMLMECGR
-270 TKVSRFSVAGNTVMC
+270 TEVCLFSVAGNTVMC

-295 LGKAPFMPDEYF
+295 LGRAPFMPDEYF
-307 GRKFNPLDIGLEN
+307 GREFNPLDIGLEN

-336 DITAGMMETVNCNEL
+336 DITAGMMETVNCRKL

-387 ELGMPAAKGAVDKV
+387 EMGMPASRGAVDKV
-401 WLEGRRIKYSVIGN
+401 WLEGRRIRYSVIGN

-427 DALAVLL
+427 DALAILL
-434 KAGII
+434 EAGII

-453 LFRSYVFEVEAEEA
+453 LFRSYVFELEAEDA
-467 AQSTEP
+467 AQNTES

-537 AIGLFPQELLDKVKE
+537 AIGLFPPELLDRAEE

-563 AALSQEAWK
+563 AALSQEAWES
-572 RALEISKDMRY
+572 ALDISGKMRY

-589 PHFNEMYV
+589 PHFDEIYV

>member
-1 MGYMNKSL
+1 MQQRITINLNTDSKTAGNHTILEYCRSH
-9 VMFSFLTLLAISC
+9 
-22 ASSRKKPIIKENGV
+22 GV
-36 IADMVLMYYGGAH
+36 TGIEAPCG
-49 RQTEWNE
+49 
-56 EQCMKN
+56 
-62 VAYRDKKG
+62 
-70 DLHWMFDG
+70 
-78 FLFLEFK
+78 
-85 DGKGRSFASYYEPM
+85 GKGTCGKCKVTVTKPYYKEVLACQTKICDGMEIIVGGGTITGVGTDMNEAKVSASDE
-99 SARKSEWK
+99 
-107 GLCDK
+107 
-112 YFQKGKAL
+112 
-120 DAIESC
+120 
-126 IDDVKKESTG
+126 
-136 TKEDSMVVLTNGGNV
+136 MVVLVDRKSDMQENPVSVYGNH
-151 SEKFNEHVN
+151 S
-160 EHVNRNVVLKEETAN
+160 
-175 ESEKVESNED
+175 SNAG

-209 ISTRS
+209 IAVRS

-221 FGADVLSRIDAAA
+221 FGADVLSRIDAAV

-242 NGGLQMMQTQIVSL
+242 NGGLQMMQSQIVSL
-256 LNGWI
+256 LNGFI
-261 SEMLTECGR
+261 SEMLMECGR
-270 TKVSRFSVAGNTVMC
+270 TKVCLFSVAGNTVMC

-295 LGKAPFMPDEYF
+295 LGRAPFMPDEYF
-307 GRKFNPLDIGLEN
+307 GREFNPLDIGIEN
-320 CQTMIIFPA
+320 CQIMIIFPA

-387 ELGMPAAKGAVDKV
+387 EMGMPASRGAVDKV

-427 DALAVLL
+427 DALAILL

-453 LFRSYVFEVEAEEA
+453 LFRSYVFEQEAEDA
-467 AQSTEP
+467 AQSSES

-498 AIAAGIE
+498 AIAAGIDI
-505 VLFKEYGCK
+505 LFKEYGCK

-537 AIGLFPQELLDKVKE
+537 AIGLFPPELLDRAKE

-563 AALSQEAWK
+563 AALSQEAWES
-572 RALEISKDMRY
+572 ALDISGKMRY

-589 PHFNEMYV
+589 PHFDEIYV

>member
-1 MGYMNKSL
+1 MQQRITINLNTDSKTAGNHTILEYCRSH
-9 VMFSFLTLLAISC
+9 
-22 ASSRKKPIIKENGV
+22 GV
-36 IADMVLMYYGGAH
+36 TGIEAPCG
-49 RQTEWNE
+49 
-56 EQCMKN
+56 
-62 VAYRDKKG
+62 
-70 DLHWMFDG
+70 
-78 FLFLEFK
+78 
-85 DGKGRSFASYYEPM
+85 GKGTCGKCKVTVTKPYYKEVL
-99 SARKSEWK
+99 ACQTKI
-107 GLCDK
+107 CD
-112 YFQKGKAL
+112 GME
-120 DAIESC
+120 I
-126 IDDVKKESTG
+126 IVGRKESTG
-136 TKEDSMVVLTNGGNV
+136 TKEDSMVVLTNGGSI
-151 SEKFNEHVN
+151 SEKFN
-160 EHVNRNVVLKEETAN
+160 EHVNRNVVLQEDAAN
-175 ESEKVESNED
+175 EPEKVESNAG
-185 TLAACDIGTT
+185 TVAACDIGTT

-234 RADDNDKA
+234 RTDDNDKA
-242 NGGLQMMQTQIVSL
+242 NGGLQMMQSQIVSL
-256 LNGWI
+256 LNGFI
-261 SEMLTECGR
+261 SEMLMECGR
-270 TKVSRFSVAGNTVMC
+270 TKVCLFSVAGNTVMC

-295 LGKAPFMPDEYF
+295 LGRAPFMPDEYF
-307 GRKFNPLDIGLEN
+307 GREFNPLDIGLEN

-336 DITAGMMETVNCNEL
+336 DITAGMMETVNCNAL

-387 ELGMPAAKGAVDKV
+387 ELGMPASKGAVDKV

-427 DALAVLL
+427 DALAILL

-453 LFRSYVFEVEAEEA
+453 LFRSYVFELEAEDA
-467 AQSTEP
+467 AQSSES
-473 SLAVHIAPGV
+473 SLAVYIAQGV

-498 AIAAGIE
+498 AIAAGIDI
-505 VLFKEYGCK
+505 LFKEYGCK

-537 AIGLFPQELLDKVKE
+537 AIGLFPPELLDRAKE

-563 AALSQEAWK
+563 AALSQEAWES
-572 RALEISKDMRY
+572 ALDISGKMRY

-589 PHFNEMYV
+589 PRFDEIYV

>member
-1 MGYMNKSL
+1 MQQRITINLNTDSKITGNPTILEY
-9 VMFSFLTLLAISC
+9 C
-22 ASSRKKPIIKENGV
+22 RCHGV
-36 IADMVLMYYGGAH
+36 TGIEAPCG
-49 RQTEWNE
+49 
-56 EQCMKN
+56 
-62 VAYRDKKG
+62 
-70 DLHWMFDG
+70 
-78 FLFLEFK
+78 
-85 DGKGRSFASYYEPM
+85 GKGTCGKCKVTVTKPYYKEVLACQTKICDGMEIIVGGGTITGVGTDMNEAKVSASDE
-99 SARKSEWK
+99 
-107 GLCDK
+107 
-112 YFQKGKAL
+112 
-120 DAIESC
+120 
-126 IDDVKKESTG
+126 
-136 TKEDSMVVLTNGGNV
+136 MVVLVDRKSDMQENPVSVYGNH
-151 SEKFNEHVN
+151 S
-160 EHVNRNVVLKEETAN
+160 
-175 ESEKVESNED
+175 SNAG

-209 ISTRS
+209 IAVRS

-234 RADDNDKA
+234 RTDDNDKA
-242 NGGLQMMQTQIVSL
+242 NGGLQMMQSQIVSL
-256 LNGWI
+256 LNGFI
-261 SEMLTECGR
+261 SDMLTECGR
-270 TKVSRFSVAGNTVMC
+270 TEVCLFSVAGNTVMC

-295 LGKAPFMPDEYF
+295 LGRAPFMPDEYF
-307 GRKFNPLDIGLEN
+307 GREFNPLDIGLEN

-336 DITAGMMETVNCNEL
+336 DITAGMMETVNCRKL

-387 ELGMPAAKGAVDKV
+387 EMGMPASRGAVDKV

-427 DALAVLL
+427 DALAILL

-453 LFRSYVFEVEAEEA
+453 LFRSYVFELEAEDA
-467 AQSTEP
+467 AQSSES

-498 AIAAGIE
+498 AIAAGIDI
-505 VLFKEYGCK
+505 LFKEYGCK

-537 AIGLFPQELLDKVKE
+537 AIGLFPPELLDRAKE

-563 AALSQEAWK
+563 AALSQEAWES
-572 RALEISKDMRY
+572 ALDISGKMRY

-589 PHFNEMYV
+589 PHFDEIYV

>member
-1 MGYMNKSL
+1 MQQRITINLNTDSKTTDKTTILEYCRSHG
-9 VMFSFLTLLAISC
+9 
-22 ASSRKKPIIKENGV
+22 
-36 IADMVLMYYGGAH
+36 IAGIETPCG
-49 RQTEWNE
+49 
-56 EQCMKN
+56 
-62 VAYRDKKG
+62 
-70 DLHWMFDG
+70 
-78 FLFLEFK
+78 
-85 DGKGRSFASYYEPM
+85 GKGTCGKCKVTVIKPYYKDVL
-99 SARKSEWK
+99 ACQTKI
-107 GLCDK
+107 CD
-112 YFQKGKAL
+112 GME
-120 DAIESC
+120 I
-126 IDDVKKESTG
+126 IVGKKESTG
-136 TKEDSMVVLTNGGNV
+136 TGTGTAGQDIQTASNARYSIDKEDSMVVLTNGGSI
-151 SEKFNEHVN
+151 SEKFN
-160 EHVNRNVVLKEETAN
+160 EHVNRNVVL
-175 ESEKVESNED
+175 NED

-234 RADDNDKA
+234 RADDSDKA

-270 TKVSRFSVAGNTVMC
+270 TKVRRFSVAGNTVMC

-295 LGKAPFMPDEYF
+295 MGKAPFLPDEYF
-307 GRKFNPLDIGLEN
+307 GREYNPLDIGLEN

-387 ELGMPAAKGAVDKV
+387 ELGMPASKGAVDKV

-453 LFRSYVFEVEAEEA
+453 LFRSYVFEVEAEET

-505 VLFKEYGCK
+505 VLFKEYGCT
-514 PCDLDILTFAGGFGN
+514 PCNIDVLTFAGGFGN

-537 AIGLFPQELLDKVKE
+537 AIGLFPQELLDKAKE

-563 AALSQEAWK
+563 AALSQEAWE

>member
-1 MGYMNKSL
+1 MQQRITINLNTDSKITGNHTILEYCRSH
-9 VMFSFLTLLAISC
+9 
-22 ASSRKKPIIKENGV
+22 GV
-36 IADMVLMYYGGAH
+36 TGIEAPCG
-49 RQTEWNE
+49 
-56 EQCMKN
+56 
-62 VAYRDKKG
+62 
-70 DLHWMFDG
+70 
-78 FLFLEFK
+78 
-85 DGKGRSFASYYEPM
+85 GKGTCGKCKVTVTKPYYKEVLACQTKICDGMEIIVGGGTITGVGTDMNEAKVSAS
-99 SARKSEWK
+99 
-107 GLCDK
+107 DN
-112 YFQKGKAL
+112 
-120 DAIESC
+120 
-126 IDDVKKESTG
+126 
-136 TKEDSMVVLTNGGNV
+136 MVVLVDRKSDMQENPVSVYGNH
-151 SEKFNEHVN
+151 S
-160 EHVNRNVVLKEETAN
+160 
-175 ESEKVESNED
+175 SNAG

-242 NGGLQMMQTQIVSL
+242 NGGLQMMQSQIVSL
-256 LNGWI
+256 LNGFI
-261 SEMLTECGR
+261 SEMLMECGR
-270 TKVSRFSVAGNTVMC
+270 TKVCLFSVAGNTVMC

-295 LGKAPFMPDEYF
+295 LGRAPFMPDEYF
-307 GRKFNPLDIGLEN
+307 GREFNPLDIGLEN

-336 DITAGMMETVNCNEL
+336 DITAGMMETVNCRKL

-387 ELGMPAAKGAVDKV
+387 EMGMPASRGAVDKV

-453 LFRSYVFEVEAEEA
+453 LFRSYVFELEAEDA
-467 AQSTEP
+467 AQSSES

-498 AIAAGIE
+498 AIAAGIDI
-505 VLFKEYGCK
+505 LFKEYGCK

-537 AIGLFPQELLDKVKE
+537 AIGLFPPELLDRAKE

-563 AALSQEAWK
+563 AALSQEAWES
-572 RALEISKDMRY
+572 ALDISGKMRY

-589 PHFNEMYV
+589 PHFDEIYV

>member
-1 MGYMNKSL
+1 MQQRITINLNTDSKTTDKTTILEYCRSHG
-9 VMFSFLTLLAISC
+9 
-22 ASSRKKPIIKENGV
+22 
-36 IADMVLMYYGGAH
+36 IAGIETPCG
-49 RQTEWNE
+49 
-56 EQCMKN
+56 
-62 VAYRDKKG
+62 
-70 DLHWMFDG
+70 
-78 FLFLEFK
+78 
-85 DGKGRSFASYYEPM
+85 GKGTCGKCKVTVTKPYY
-99 SARKSEWK
+99 K
-107 GLCDK
+107 
-112 YFQKGKAL
+112 
-120 DAIESC
+120 
-126 IDDVKKESTG
+126 DVLACQTKICHGMQIIVGRKESTG
-136 TKEDSMVVLTNGGNV
+136 AGTVGQDIQTASNAVNSIDKEDSMVVLTNGGNV

-175 ESEKVESNED
+175 ESEKVESNEH

-270 TKVSRFSVAGNTVMC
+270 TKVCRFSVAGNTVMC

-307 GRKFNPLDIGLEN
+307 GREFNPLDIGLEN

-387 ELGMPAAKGAVDKV
+387 ELGMPASKGAVDKV

-434 KAGII
+434 KAGIRH
-439 DENGTILSGQELPI
+439 D
-453 LFRSYVFEVEAEEA
+453 
-467 AQSTEP
+467 
-473 SLAVHIAPGV
+473 
-483 YITQED
+483 
-489 IRKLQLAKG
+489 
-498 AIAAGIE
+498 
-505 VLFKEYGCK
+505 FKRTG
-514 PCDLDILTFAGGFGN
+514 
-529 YIDKASAA
+529 
-537 AIGLFPQELLDKVKE
+537 
-552 VGNAA
+552 
-557 GNGAVS
+557 
-563 AALSQEAWK
+563 
-572 RALEISKDMRY
+572 
-583 IELASY
+583 ASY
-589 PHFNEMYV
+589 TV
-597 EHMNF
+597 

>member
-1 MGYMNKSL
+1 
-9 VMFSFLTLLAISC
+9 
-22 ASSRKKPIIKENGV
+22 
-36 IADMVLMYYGGAH
+36 
-49 RQTEWNE
+49 
-56 EQCMKN
+56 
-62 VAYRDKKG
+62 
-70 DLHWMFDG
+70 
-78 FLFLEFK
+78 
-85 DGKGRSFASYYEPM
+85 
-99 SARKSEWK
+99 
-107 GLCDK
+107 
-112 YFQKGKAL
+112 
-120 DAIESC
+120 
-126 IDDVKKESTG
+126 
-136 TKEDSMVVLTNGGNV
+136 MVVLTNGENV

-175 ESEKVESNED
+175 ESEKVESNAD

-320 CQTMIIFPA
+320 CQIMIIFPA

-453 LFRSYVFEVEAEEA
+453 LFRSYVFEVEAEET

-505 VLFKEYGCK
+505 VLFKEYGCT
-514 PCDLDILTFAGGFGN
+514 PCNIDALTFAGGFGN

-537 AIGLFPQELLDKVKE
+537 AIGLFPQELLDKAKE

-563 AALSQEAWK
+563 AALSQEAWE
-572 RALEISKDMRY
+572 RALEISGDMRY

-589 PHFNEMYV
+589 SHFNEMYV

>member
-1 MGYMNKSL
+1 MQQRITINLNTDSKTTDKTTILEYCRSHG
-9 VMFSFLTLLAISC
+9 
-22 ASSRKKPIIKENGV
+22 
-36 IADMVLMYYGGAH
+36 IAGIETPCG
-49 RQTEWNE
+49 
-56 EQCMKN
+56 
-62 VAYRDKKG
+62 
-70 DLHWMFDG
+70 
-78 FLFLEFK
+78 
-85 DGKGRSFASYYEPM
+85 GKGTCGKCKVTVTKPYYKEVP
-99 SARKSEWK
+99 ACQTRI
-107 GLCDK
+107 CD
-112 YFQKGKAL
+112 GME
-120 DAIESC
+120 I
-126 IDDVKKESTG
+126 IVGRKESTG
-136 TKEDSMVVLTNGGNV
+136 TKEDSMVVLTNGGSI
-151 SEKFNEHVN
+151 SEKFNEP
-160 EHVNRNVVLKEETAN
+160 
-175 ESEKVESNED
+175 EKVESYAG

-195 TVVCYLIDKETGQI
+195 TVVCYLIDKETGRI
-209 ISTRS
+209 IAVRS

-242 NGGLQMMQTQIVSL
+242 NGGLQMMQSQIVSL
-256 LNGWI
+256 LNGFI
-261 SEMLTECGR
+261 SDMLMECGR
-270 TKVSRFSVAGNTVMC
+270 TEVCLFSVAGNTVMC

-295 LGKAPFMPDEYF
+295 LGRAPFMPDEYF
-307 GRKFNPLDIGLEN
+307 GREFNPLDIGIEN

-387 ELGMPAAKGAVDKV
+387 EMGMPASRGAVDKV

-427 DALAVLL
+427 DALAILL

-453 LFRSYVFEVEAEEA
+453 LFRSYVFELEAGDA
-467 AQSTEP
+467 SQSTET
-473 SLAVHIAPGV
+473 SLAIHIAPGV

-498 AIAAGIE
+498 AIAAGIDI
-505 VLFKEYGCK
+505 LFKEYGCK

-529 YIDKASAA
+529 YIDKASVA
-537 AIGLFPQELLDKVKE
+537 AIGLFPPELLDRAKE

-563 AALSQEAWK
+563 AALSQEAWE
-572 RALEISKDMRY
+572 RALDISGDMRY